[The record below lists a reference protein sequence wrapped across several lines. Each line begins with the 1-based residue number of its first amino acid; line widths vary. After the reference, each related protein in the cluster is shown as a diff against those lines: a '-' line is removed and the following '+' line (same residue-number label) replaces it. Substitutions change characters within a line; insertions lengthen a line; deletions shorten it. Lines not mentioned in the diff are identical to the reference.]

1 MEIAPV
7 FQTFTKFI
15 LFYPKLF
22 KKTQKIVIIF
32 MVKNMLWLS
41 IFLIIVIIICL
52 IGIYYAVSFNTLND
66 LKTKIHEAESIID
79 ESLRNKYDI
88 LMRVSNHLKKHMDNK
103 NYFKEY
109 EKLKDTNMTN
119 FDMDRKLNEGYT
131 LILKMIDD
139 LKLNNDE
146 EINSEIE
153 TIKRIDEK
161 LTAAKNY
168 YNKNTSEENAIVRKF
183 PTNIIAKIHG
193 FKIKLFFDGKDMDDE
208 IIDDFKM

>member
-1 MEIAPV
+1 
-7 FQTFTKFI
+7 
-15 LFYPKLF
+15 
-22 KKTQKIVIIF
+22 

-41 IFLIIVIIICL
+41 ILLIIVIIICL
-52 IGIYYAVSFNTLND
+52 VGIYYVIHFNMLND
-66 LKTKIHEAESIID
+66 LKTKIHEAEMIID
-79 ESLRNKYDI
+79 EALRTKYDT
-88 LMRVSNHLKKHMDNK
+88 LMRVSNHIRTHMESNK

-109 EKLKDTNMTN
+109 EKLNSTNMTN

-139 LKLNNDE
+139 LKLNQDE
-146 EINSEIE
+146 EINADIDQ
-153 TIKRIDEK
+153 IKRLDEK

-168 YNKNTSEENAIVRKF
+168 YNKNTSEENAIVRRF

-193 FKIKLFFDGKDMDDE
+193 FKVKLFFDGKDMDDE